1 MFASAAIPI
10 FGIDLDGK
18 VIEWNPATANCLG
31 LEPSEVNFFPSTAK
45 IFSVVPGRK
54 SDWMFLHSSPCSC
67 TALCS
72 VLPPPALSRLCL
84 SLSLARAL
92 SLSPSLSLSV
102 CLCVRARVCVSHIGV
117 GAGAGGKIASDT
129 SAAHAYYE
137 KLKAAEEQRQKAAD
151 HLSNGGLIRRK
162 EAPSRGGGGFRWP
175 AKWQSFRAVSTVQP
189 GELLSLSRS
198 RSLSLS
204 LSLSLCVCVCVLY
217 CMDQVSCAWC
227 CCS

>member
-1 MFASAAIPI
+1 MTESSILQVTKDYERMFASAAIPI

-92 SLSPSLSLSV
+92 SLSRSFSLSLVRPPFVLLDLPLSRSV
-102 CLCVRARVCVSHIGV
+102 ARSLSRAHSLSLAHSRSLSLAFCAYVLCCAARMCLCVRA
-117 GAGAGGKIASDT
+117 
-129 SAAHAYYE
+129 HAYNARI
-137 KLKAAEEQRQKAAD
+137 L
-151 HLSNGGLIRRK
+151 
-162 EAPSRGGGGFRWP
+162 
-175 AKWQSFRAVSTVQP
+175 
-189 GELLSLSRS
+189 
-198 RSLSLS
+198 
-204 LSLSLCVCVCVLY
+204 
-217 CMDQVSCAWC
+217 
-227 CCS
+227 